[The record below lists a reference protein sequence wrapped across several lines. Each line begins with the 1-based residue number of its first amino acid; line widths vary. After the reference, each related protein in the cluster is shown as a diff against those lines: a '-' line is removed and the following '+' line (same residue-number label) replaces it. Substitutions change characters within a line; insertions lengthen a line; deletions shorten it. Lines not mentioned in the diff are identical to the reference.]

1 MAADDEMTW
10 RYKYLDLPVRRKV
23 MPNWM
28 IRGAEAMAPV
38 SWDGANIKAVSVSAT
53 IRSDITTNS
62 GYLATGRYRY

>member
-10 RYKYLDLPVRRKV
+10 RYKYLDMPVRRKV
-23 MPNWM
+23 MPTWM
-28 IRGAEAMAPV
+28 IRSAEAMAPV
-38 SWDGANIKAVSVSAT
+38 STDGANIKAVSVRAT